1 VLQCDSI
8 NQAVAIPRRSPDKEN
23 AMHRLLRL
31 TALAAALSLSLAM
44 TPAFAAD
51 PPAAAPQAA
60 PASAESPI
68 TTPGGKATFLMPEGW
83 GKAVQGNAV
92 VLTPPEA
99 DGSRFVILDA
109 SAADADAAVAEGW
122 KLLGLTPKFMVAT
135 DAAPRDG
142 WEQRRFY
149 EYDVPQNAK
158 RVVTAGAYRK
168 GTSWTVV
175 VVDVDQAIAEKRG
188 SQFGK
193 LYQRL
198 QPAGYT
204 RETFAGRTAH
214 RLDEARLKL
223 VTDFVEQMRKEFE
236 VPGVAIGIVQDGK
249 VVLSRGF
256 GVRTLG
262 KPEAVDGDTRFMIA
276 SNTKPLT
283 TLMLA
288 RLVDAGKL
296 DWNARARDVFPAF
309 KLGSDATTDKVLVKH
324 LICACT
330 GLPRQ
335 DFEWLFEGEKQ
346 TPQTVMTTLGTMQP
360 TSGFGELFQY
370 SNPMAAA
377 AGYIGGQVAHP
388 GTELGAGYDRAMQE
402 LVFDPLGMRN
412 TTFDYAKAQT
422 GNYASPHGFD
432 VEREVEVMGM
442 GLNDT
447 IIASRPAGAAWGTVN
462 DLLKYLQMEIDRGL
476 LPNGERYIGEA
487 ALLQRREAQIALGV
501 DRNYAMA
508 LMVDKS
514 DGVTVVDHGGDMG
527 GFHSNMMW
535 WPEQKVGAVILTNAD
550 EGVYMRGPFKRRL
563 MELMFDGE
571 LQAQASAAAVAKANR
586 EAFAAFRKLLQVPP
600 DADAIAGLAPR
611 YRNDALGELVVTRED
626 GKARFDV
633 GAFSSEIATQPQ
645 PDGSLAF
652 VTIDPVAAG
661 FPFVRADKDGVRKLI
676 VRDGQHEYV
685 FDEVK

>member
-1 VLQCDSI
+1 M
-8 NQAVAIPRRSPDKEN
+8 P
-23 AMHRLLRL
+23 RLLCIA
-31 TALAAALSLSLAM
+31 ALAAASSWSLMS
-44 TPAFAAD
+44 PPVFAAD
-51 PPAAAPQAA
+51 AEPAEKA
-60 PASAESPI
+60 PAESKAAEAPATSATAEAPTS
-68 TTPGGKATFLMPEGW
+68 TPGGKATFLMPDGW
-83 GKAVQGNAV
+83 GKRVEGHAVL
-92 VLTPPEA
+92 LTPPEA
-99 DGSRFVILDA
+99 DGSRFAILDS
-109 SAADADAAVAEGW
+109 SAEDADAAVAEGW
-122 KLLGLTPKFMVAT
+122 KLLKLTPKFVVAT

-158 RVVTAGAYRK
+158 RAVSAAAYRNDK
-168 GTSWTVV
+168 SWTVV
-175 VVDVDQAIAEKRG
+175 VIDFDQALAEKRG
-188 SQFGK
+188 SQFSK
-193 LYQRL
+193 LFQRL

-204 RETFAGRTAH
+204 RESFAGRTAH
-214 RLDEARLKL
+214 KLDEARLKQ
-223 VTDFVEQMRKEFE
+223 VSDFVEKMRKDFE
-236 VPGVAIGIVQDGK
+236 VPGVSIGIVQDGK

-262 KPEAVDGDTRFMIA
+262 QAAKVDGDTRFMIA
-276 SNTKPLT
+276 SNTKALT

-288 RLVDAGKL
+288 KLVDADKL
-296 DWNARARDVFPAF
+296 DWNARAEDVYPTF
-309 KLGSDATTDKVLVKH
+309 KLGSDATTDKVLIKH

-346 TPQTVMTTLGTMQP
+346 TPQSVMSTLATMQP

-388 GTELGAGYDRAMQE
+388 GSELGAGYDQAMQT
-402 LVFDPLGMRN
+402 LVFDPLGMKN

-432 VEREVEVMGM
+432 IDRKVEVMEM
-442 GLNDT
+442 DLNDT
-447 IIASRPAGAAWGTVN
+447 IVASRPAGAAWGTVN
-462 DLLKYLQMEIDRGL
+462 DLLKYVQMEIDRGL
-476 LPNGERYIGEA
+476 LPDGSRYIGED
-487 ALLQRREAQIALGV
+487 ALLQRREAQISLGV
-501 DRNYAMA
+501 DRDYAMA

-514 DGVTVVDHGGDMG
+514 DGVTVIDHGGDMG

-563 MELMFDGE
+563 NELMFDGE
-571 LQAQASAAAVAKANR
+571 LQAEATAAAAAQANR
-586 EAFAAFRKLLQVPP
+586 ESFAAYVKLLQVPA
-600 DADAIAGLAPR
+600 DAEAIAGLAPR
-611 YRNDALGELVVTRED
+611 YRSDALGELVVTRKG

-633 GAFSSEIATQPQ
+633 GAFASDVATQPQ

-685 FDEVK
+685 FEEVK